1 MKTITKKDQ
10 CTECDGRGY
19 FIYDSCD
26 HRGEHIQD
34 EFPCE
39 TCEGSGVINSEAV
52 VSKVY

>member
-26 HRGEHIQD
+26 HQGEHQQREED
-34 EFPCE
+34 CD
-39 TCEGSGVINSEAV
+39 TCEGTGLKDGV
-52 VSKVY
+52 